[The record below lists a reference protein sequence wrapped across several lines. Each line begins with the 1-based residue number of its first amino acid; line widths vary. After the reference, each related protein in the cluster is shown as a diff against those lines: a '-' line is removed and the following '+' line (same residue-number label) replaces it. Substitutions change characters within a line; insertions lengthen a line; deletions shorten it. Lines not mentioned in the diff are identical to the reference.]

1 MIINYYYYHHCHPL
15 FVQGSNREVRGW
27 ERKKIKEKKKVSHW
41 EEALVAIVET
51 QCCWKLGDIELQPSL
66 CSSFPSMLQQPG
78 AGGAVLGT
86 VVLTGRLLGC
96 SPAGGK
102 SGLWL

>member
-1 MIINYYYYHHCHPL
+1 M
-15 FVQGSNREVRGW
+15 REVRGW
-27 ERKKIKEKKKVSHW
+27 ERKKKKEKKKKVSHW

-51 QCCWKLGDIELQPSL
+51 QCCWKLGDIAELQPSL